1 MTELS
6 SKIDVERELHAKH
19 IRGSACESFQM
30 LLRGF
35 EMTVI
40 SQNAKL
46 IYPIRIRACR
56 HRRRASLLGVCRC
69 HGWRVFGNAI
79 LIVRNIGRLIVG
91 TFVANGTL
99 GRCRRD
105 RRPHRV
111 CVRPSRSS
119 DYVVAVAATKSRLL
133 VCSMFDGGFVP
144 VANAQNTHTGIHSF
158 HYNPDRFFF
167 CFWLGRWTTHNY
179 PETLQHRSTTHP
191 HTLFAATTTKYT
203 RR

>member
-1 MTELS
+1 M
-6 SKIDVERELHAKH
+6 
-19 IRGSACESFQM
+19 
-30 LLRGF
+30 
-35 EMTVI
+35 
-40 SQNAKL
+40 
-46 IYPIRIRACR
+46 
-56 HRRRASLLGVCRC
+56 
-69 HGWRVFGNAI
+69 FGNAI

-91 TFVANGTL
+91 TFDADGTL

-119 DYVVAVAATKSRLL
+119 DYIVAVAATKSRLL

-167 CFWLGRWTTHNY
+167 
-179 PETLQHRSTTHP
+179 
-191 HTLFAATTTKYT
+191 
-203 RR
+203 